1 MAPSSPSFASGD
13 LPGRAPQGAP
23 SAGSDD
29 AAADDVVDLDDA
41 LTCDAVL
48 PLVLTEGERY
58 PVGERLFTLT
68 PRLAEATRRARAV
81 LIEAARHGEVLTY
94 GELSE
99 EIDGIVLPRHM
110 GPLMHM
116 VGHDC
121 RLRDEPLL
129 PALVVSKAKGEVG
142 SDDDAW
148 AAPERRAAWEYWA
161 EH

>member
-1 MAPSSPSFASGD
+1 MAPSSPSFASEGLSVD
-13 LPGRAPQGAP
+13 PVCGAP
-23 SAGSDD
+23 EDD
-29 AAADDVVDLDDA
+29 Q
-41 LTCDAVL
+41 
-48 PLVLTEGERY
+48 PLALTEGERY
-58 PVGERLFTLT
+58 PVGERFFTLT

-81 LIEAARHGEVLTY
+81 LIESARHGEVMTY

-116 VGHDC
+116 LGHDC
-121 RLRDEPLL
+121 SLRDEPLL
-129 PALVVSKAKGEVG
+129 PALVINKAKGEVG

-148 AAPERRAAWEYWA
+148 AAPERLEAWAYWA

>member
-1 MAPSSPSFASGD
+1 MAPSSPTFASGD
-13 LPGRAPQGAP
+13 LPAGDT
-23 SAGSDD
+23 GSDD
-29 AAADDVVDLDDA
+29 AGRPSAPAADAPLSTSDLA
-41 LTCDAVL
+41 
-48 PLVLTEGERY
+48 LTEGERY

-68 PRLAEATRRARAV
+68 PRLAEAARRARAA

-99 EIDGIVLPRHM
+99 EIDGMVLPRHM

-116 VGHDC
+116 LGHDC

-129 PALVVSKAKGEVG
+129 PALVINKAKGEVG

-148 AAPERRAAWEYWA
+148 AAPERLEVWEYWA
-161 EH
+161 ER

>member
-13 LPGRAPQGAP
+13 LP
-23 SAGSDD
+23 
-29 AAADDVVDLDDA
+29 ADDTTDADAPLD
-41 LTCDAVL
+41 
-48 PLVLTEGERY
+48 PLDPAELALTEGERY
-58 PVGERLFTLT
+58 PVGERFFTLT

-81 LIEAARHGEVLTY
+81 LIESARHGEVMTY
-94 GELSE
+94 GEISE

-116 VGHDC
+116 LGHDC

-129 PALVVSKAKGEVG
+129 PALVINKAKGEVG

-148 AAPERRAAWEYWA
+148 AAPERLEAWAYWA